1 MVEVVI
7 ALMVLTVGI
16 LAIISLQPSAWRLAG
31 KSDYVGR
38 AAGIL
43 QRQLQLTEAQIL
55 NPANA
60 IPADSTITVYA
71 SGQGAPQPG
80 DAAFTV
86 QTTTLAAA
94 DIGPDAFRVAVRV
107 TWAGAPIGIA
117 ETIMVVRQEGF
128 RE

>member
-55 NPANA
+55 NPNNA
-60 IPADSTITVYA
+60 IPADSTTTVYA
-71 SGQGAPQPG
+71 SGQETPQAG

-86 QTTTLAAA
+86 QTTTVAAA

-107 TWAGAPIGIA
+107 TWTGTPTGIA
-117 ETIMVVRQEGF
+117 ETILVTRQKGF
-128 RE
+128 WE